1 MAKKESL
8 VEKARLLYEQ
18 SDDVTKNLE
27 REIRQEFLNYIRN
40 LRHQQK
46 LVSTKEMLNKEIIT
60 TAQSIVSALVADQ
73 IDINQKSEKQ
83 NNK

>member
-1 MAKKESL
+1 MARKESL

-27 REIRQEFLNYIRN
+27 REIRQEFLSYLRN

-46 LVSTKEMLNKEIIT
+46 LVTAKAMLNKEIIT
-60 TAQSIVSALVADQ
+60 TAQSIVSALVAEQ
-73 IDINQKSEKQ
+73 IDVSHRSEKQ
-83 NNK
+83 ENK

>member
-18 SDDVTKNLE
+18 SDDVTKSLE
-27 REIRQEFLNYIRN
+27 KEIRQEFLGYLKN
-40 LRHQQK
+40 LRQQQK
-46 LVSTKEMLNKEIIT
+46 MIVAKELLNQEILT
-60 TAQSIVSALVADQ
+60 TAQSIVEALVAD
-73 IDINQKSEKQ
+73 KSEITEKRDTR

>member
-18 SDDVTKNLE
+18 SDDVTKSLE
-27 REIRQEFLNYIRN
+27 KEIRQEFLGYLKN
-40 LRHQQK
+40 LRQQQK
-46 LVSTKEMLNKEIIT
+46 MIVSKELLNKEILT
-60 TAQSIVSALVADQ
+60 TAQSIVEALVAD
-73 IDINQKSEKQ
+73 KSEVTEKRDTR

>member
-8 VEKARLLYEQ
+8 VEKTRLLYEQ

-27 REIRQEFLNYIRN
+27 REIRQEFLSYLKN

-46 LVSTKEMLNKEIIT
+46 LVSTKEMLNKEIIR
-60 TAQSIVSALVADQ
+60 TAQSIVSALVSEQSDV
-73 IDINQKSEKQ
+73 NKKTEKQ
-83 NNK
+83 DNK

>member
-27 REIRQEFLNYIRN
+27 REIRQEFLSYLRN
-40 LRHQQK
+40 LRRQQK

-60 TAQSIVSALVADQ
+60 TAQSIVFALV
-73 IDINQKSEKQ
+73 SE
-83 NNK
+83 

>member
-27 REIRQEFLNYIRN
+27 REIRQEFLTYLKN

-46 LVSTKEMLNKEIIT
+46 LVTAKEMLNKEIIT
-60 TAQSIVSALVADQ
+60 TAQSIVSALVAEQ
-73 IDINQKSEKQ
+73 IDVNQKTEKQ
-83 NNK
+83 DNK

>member
-18 SDDVTKNLE
+18 SDDVTKSLE
-27 REIRQEFLNYIRN
+27 KEIRQEFLGYLKN
-40 LRHQQK
+40 LRQQQK
-46 LVSTKEMLNKEIIT
+46 MIVSKELLNKEILT
-60 TAQSIVSALVADQ
+60 TAQSIVEALVAD
-73 IDINQKSEKQ
+73 KSEVTEKRDTH